1 LRYVTLLLQ
10 NDYNIFAITLDGN
23 NKTYLTSDGNAD
35 NINTLA
41 SWSADGSRIVYTN
54 FKSTDPLT
62 NGGVLLPT
70 GHIWSMNADGSD
82 QRHSPWHSARV

>member
-1 LRYVTLLLQ
+1 MRYVTLLLQ
-10 NDYNIFAITLDGN
+10 NDYNIFAITLDGS

-54 FKSTDPLT
+54 FKSIDP
-62 NGGVLLPT
+62 PT
-70 GHIWSMNADGSD
+70 TACLQTRYSQSLIMPMVTMA
-82 QRHSPWHSARV
+82 